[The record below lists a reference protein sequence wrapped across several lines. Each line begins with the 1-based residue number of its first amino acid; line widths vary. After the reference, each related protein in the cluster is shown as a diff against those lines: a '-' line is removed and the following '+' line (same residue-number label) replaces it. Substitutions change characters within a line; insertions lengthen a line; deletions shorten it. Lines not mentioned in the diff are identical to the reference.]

1 MFRIKPYSLQRHP
14 EGSNKPCMH
23 QDPGTSQRLR
33 QDCICVSPIEVQV
46 GGALQHGQGLWVQQN
61 WVWHKPSWRRSPL
74 TPPFSS
80 VQSVMFDSPIPWT
93 LAGQASLSITNFQS
107 LLKLIFTESVM
118 TSNNLILCPPV
129 LLLPSIFP
137 SSGSFQRS
145 QLFASGGQSI
155 GVSVSTSVL
164 PMNIQD

>member
-1 MFRIKPYSLQRHP
+1 MLR
-14 EGSNKPCMH
+14 G
-23 QDPGTSQRLR
+23 LR
-33 QDCICVSPIEVQV
+33 QLLCTQGPRDPTETDKTAFVCPMEVQV
-46 GGALQHGQGLWVQQN
+46 GGALPHGQGLWIQQN

-80 VQSVMFDSPIPWT
+80 VQSLSCVRLFAIPWT
-93 LAGQASLSITNFQS
+93 SAGQASLFITNFQS
-107 LLKLIFTESVM
+107 LLKLMFIDSVM
-118 TSNNLILCPPV
+118 PTNNFILCPPV
-129 LLLPSIFP
+129 LLLPSILP

-145 QLFASGGQSI
+145 HLFTSGGQSI